1 MDVIL
6 QAQLSLR
13 AKGIEYKIIDVNIM
27 TFENLQPWYM
37 RINPAG
43 KVPTLRHGDIL
54 VPDSSA
60 IITYL
65 DQSCGMYLSLAM
77 LPFWEFFFHLVYL
90 LLNLR
95 TTRICNCLTSPA
107 CDGMVGPHNDNL
119 GYESQLWMYQT
130 NFGKKNSN

>member
-6 QAQLSLR
+6 QAQLALH
-13 AKGIEYKIIDVNIM
+13 AKGIEYKTIDVNIM

-37 RINPAG
+37 GINPAG

-65 DQSCGMYLSLAM
+65 DQSCGMHLSLTM
-77 LPFWEFFFHLVYL
+77 
-90 LLNLR
+90 
-95 TTRICNCLTSPA
+95 
-107 CDGMVGPHNDNL
+107 
-119 GYESQLWMYQT
+119 
-130 NFGKKNSN
+130 